1 MKPNFVLTGKN
12 HGRVV
17 NGVAKPAHRTGKP
30 EAPGNTGVLERF
42 RRLKWDELVRHGDF
56 VANEGRKLELW
67 EGPNGFR
74 ADAYVKPIYR
84 RQERRLAGARKVK

>member
-1 MKPNFVLTGKN
+1 MKPNLRLIERN
-12 HGRVV
+12 RGRVV
-17 NGVAKPAHRTGKP
+17 IGATKPTHQPGDP
-30 EAPGNTGVLERF
+30 SAPARNGVLERF

-74 ADAYVKPIYR
+74 ADACVKPIYR
-84 RQERRLAGARKVK
+84 RQEHRPTGAKKAQ